1 MKIRNNLLNSETI
14 SVIKRSFRIL
24 HKRDRSKI
32 GFILILQIFLGVLD
46 LLGIA
51 TIGAVGALAV
61 NGIASKPQSGRIA
74 ELLEFLNIE
83 NFTFQGQVAILG
95 LFATTFLIART
106 ILSIYF
112 QRRTLYFLSFKGSQ
126 ISGVLFSK
134 FITQPLSTIQTRSSQ
149 DALFS
154 LTTGVNTVTIGIIGS
169 LISLASDAALLII
182 VFVGLFVFDPT
193 IAINT
198 LIFFSFVAFSL
209 YVLLSKKAR
218 SLGYANTILQI
229 QSNKE
234 ILDALIGFRE
244 LFVKNALYL
253 YSQKVIDTRTKI
265 SSSTAELAFLPY
277 ISKYVIESSVVVGT
291 LLISAT
297 QFLLYDASR
306 AIATLAIFLSAGTR
320 IAPAVL
326 RMQQGTLQIKANVGA
341 AKPTLDLI
349 DDLSSVS
356 PISGSQV
363 ASRNEFLPLI
373 TLTNVCHSYPGK
385 VNFEIQRVSLTIAPG
400 SHAALVGPSGAGKS
414 TLVDLILG
422 VIRPSSGT
430 ILISNVEPQIAIK
443 NWPLAISYLPQEVFL
458 VEGTVFENLV
468 FGLAP
473 EHHSEERAW
482 AVLKAVDLAEFFT
495 NYGEGLESYVG
506 ERGTR
511 LSGGQR
517 QRLGIARAL
526 YTTPSV
532 LVLDEA
538 TSALDGQSEAL
549 LTKAI
554 QELKGKTTLI
564 TVAHRLS
571 TVLNADQVIYVENG
585 RVVESGT
592 FEHVR
597 KNVPNFD
604 AQANLLGL

>member
-1 MKIRNNLLNSETI
+1 M

-24 HKRDRSKI
+24 QKRDRSKI
-32 GFILILQIFLGVLD
+32 GLILILQIFLGVLD

-51 TIGAVGALAV
+51 TIGTVGALAV

-74 ELLEFLNIE
+74 ELLKFLNLE

-95 LFATTFLIART
+95 LFATAFLVTRT
-106 ILSIYF
+106 ILSVYF
-112 QRRTLYFLSFKGSQ
+112 QRRTLYFLSYKGSQ

-134 FITQPLSTIQTRSSQ
+134 FVTQPLSTIQTRSSQ

-169 LISLASDAALLII
+169 LISLASDAALLLI
-182 VFVGLFVFDPT
+182 VFFGLFVFDPT

-198 LIFFSFVAFSL
+198 LIFFGFVALSL
-209 YVLLSKKAR
+209 HLLLSKKAR
-218 SLGYANTILQI
+218 SLGYANTLLQI

-234 ILDALIGFRE
+234 ILEVLSGFRE
-244 LFVKNALYL
+244 LFVKNALHS
-253 YSQKVIDTRTKI
+253 YSQKVIETRTKI

-277 ISKYVIESSVVVGT
+277 ISKYVIESSVVLGT

-349 DDLSSVS
+349 DDLASVS
-356 PISGSQV
+356 PISGNHVPSDDK
-363 ASRNEFLPLI
+363 FLPLI
-373 TLTNVCHSYPGK
+373 TLSNVCHSYPGK
-385 VNFEIQRVSLTIAPG
+385 ANFEIQQVSLTIPPG

-422 VIRPSSGT
+422 VIKPSSGSV
-430 ILISNVEPQIAIK
+430 LISNVSPQIAIG
-443 NWPLAISYLPQEVFL
+443 NWPYAISYLPQEVFI

-473 EHHSEERAW
+473 EYHSKDRAW
-482 AVLKAVDLAEFFT
+482 AVLKAVDLAEFFID
-495 NYGEGLESYVG
+495 NAEGLDTSVG
-506 ERGTR
+506 ERGSR

-538 TSALDGQSEAL
+538 TSSLDGQSEAL

-585 RVVESGT
+585 RVIQTGT

-597 KNVPNFD
+597 KNVANFD

>member
-1 MKIRNNLLNSETI
+1 MKIRNNLLNSETL

-24 HKRDRSKI
+24 QKRDRSKI
-32 GFILILQIFLGVLD
+32 GLILILQIFLGVLD

-74 ELLEFLNIE
+74 ELLEFLNLE

-95 LFATTFLIART
+95 LFATAFLVTRT
-106 ILSIYF
+106 ILSVYF
-112 QRRTLYFLSFKGSQ
+112 QRRTLYFLSYKGSQ

-134 FITQPLSTIQTRSSQ
+134 FISQPLSTIQTRSSQ

-169 LISLASDAALLII
+169 LIALASDAALLLI
-182 VFVGLFVFDPT
+182 VFFGLFVFDPT

-198 LIFFSFVAFSL
+198 LIFFSFVALSL
-209 YVLLSKKAR
+209 HVLLSKKAR
-218 SLGYANTILQI
+218 SLGYANTLLQI

-234 ILDALIGFRE
+234 ILEVLSGFRE
-244 LFVKNALYL
+244 LFVKNALHS
-253 YSQKVIDTRTKI
+253 YSQKVIETRTKI

-277 ISKYVIESSVVVGT
+277 ISKYVIESSVVLGT

-326 RMQQGTLQIKANVGA
+326 RMQQGTLQIKTNVGA

-349 DDLSSVS
+349 DDLAPVS
-356 PISGSQV
+356 PISGNKVPSV
-363 ASRNEFLPLI
+363 DEFLPLI
-373 TLTNVCHSYPGK
+373 TLSNVCHTYPGK
-385 VNFEIQRVSLTIAPG
+385 ANFEIQQVSLTIPPG

-422 VIRPSSGT
+422 VIKPSSGN
-430 ILISNVEPQIAIK
+430 ILISNVSPQIAIG
-443 NWPLAISYLPQEVFL
+443 NWPNAISYLPQEVCI

-473 EHHSEERAW
+473 EHHSKDRAW
-482 AVLKAVDLAEFFT
+482 AVLRAVDLAEFFID
-495 NYGEGLESYVG
+495 NADGLDTSVG
-506 ERGTR
+506 ERGSR

-526 YTTPSV
+526 YTAPSV

-585 RVVESGT
+585 RVIQTGT

-597 KNVPNFD
+597 KSVPNFD
-604 AQANLLGL
+604 TQANLLGL

>member
-1 MKIRNNLLNSETI
+1 MKIRNNLVNSETI
-14 SVIKRSFRIL
+14 SVINRSFRIL

-32 GFILILQIFLGVLD
+32 GFILILQIFLGILD

-74 ELLEFLNIE
+74 ELLEFLKIE

-95 LFATTFLIART
+95 LFATTFLITRT

-112 QRRTLYFLSFKGSQ
+112 QRRTLYFLSYKGSQ

-134 FITQPLSTIQTRSSQ
+134 FVSQPLSTIQTRSSQ

-154 LTTGVNTVTIGIIGS
+154 LTAGVTTVTIGIIGS
-169 LISLASDAALLII
+169 LISLASDAAVLLI
-182 VFVGLFVFDPT
+182 VFFGLFVFDPA

-198 LIFFSFVAFSL
+198 LIFFSLVALSL
-209 YVLLSKKAR
+209 YILLSRKAR
-218 SLGYANTILQI
+218 NLGYKNTLLQI

-234 ILDALIGFRE
+234 ILDVLGGFRE

-253 YSQKVIDTRTKI
+253 YSQKVIKTRTKI

-291 LLISAT
+291 LMISAT

-326 RMQQGTLQIKANVGA
+326 RMQQGSLQIKTNVGA

-356 PISGSQV
+356 PIQGNQVPSGE
-363 ASRNEFLPLI
+363 EFLPLV
-373 TLTNVCHSYPGK
+373 TLSDVYHSYPGK
-385 VNFEIQRVSLTIAPG
+385 VNFEIRDVSLTIVPG

-430 ILISNVEPQIAIK
+430 ILISNVAPQTAIGK
-443 NWPLAISYLPQEVFL
+443 WPLAISYLPQEVCL

-495 NYGEGLESYVG
+495 DHGEGLNSYVG

-554 QELKGKTTLI
+554 QQLKGKTTLI

-585 RVVESGT
+585 QVIESGT

-597 KNVPNFD
+597 KTVANFD
-604 AQANLLGL
+604 TQANLLGL